1 MKRYKAILKARK
13 GLLLAGVKVQESSW
27 FELDGTAQMLLTSY
41 VKENDLAGRKHDGGK
56 VVSRWSK
63 KELEKKGRK

>member
-13 GLLLAGVKVQESSW
+13 GLLLGGVKVQESSW

-56 VVSRWSK
+56 VVIRWSK
-63 KELEKKGRK
+63 KALEKKGRK